1 MILDEVIAITGATR
15 SFMWLDVTNPTPEE
29 LDQLALRYNFPAHT
43 VQDCL
48 EPEHLPKFEKLGGM
62 NFLILRTYDDHAT
75 SDADTIQELTRKV
88 AVFENQDL
96 VLTIHRSA
104 LKFLESVKLEWK
116 QSCKDGHSCQAHHV
130 LLDILRAAM
139 ESYEVPMAQNRNTLE
154 DFEVKVFRHEGDSFE
169 DGYYLKRG
177 ANTFKRMIRLT
188 LDILPRIADQYKDE
202 SALLQDIRERGDRL
216 LYMADEFF
224 DNINNLL
231 NLYLSLSSH
240 RLTQSAHRQNEVMR
254 LLTIFSVF
262 FMPLNLVTG
271 IYGMNFEHMPELK
284 WHYGYYLALGMLGV
298 ITLTIGGLF
307 YKMGYFRSSDRD
319 V

>member
-29 LDQLALRYNFPAHT
+29 LDQLALRYNLPAHT

-169 DGYYLKRG
+169 DGYYLKRR